1 MHGNGETGGDDGN
14 FIDCEIIV
22 LFHLNY
28 KDLYAMITVSI
39 QVFLFLRRSPVLLW
53 DVSKTLCLTITFLMH
68 KSREFIRRCS
78 LVQIIYMYRRIMDER
93 KKKV

>member
-1 MHGNGETGGDDGN
+1 MNTLVNHPNGGVFAFFKGDFPEN
-14 FIDCEIIV
+14 F
-22 LFHLNY
+22 LNLRA
-28 KDLYAMITVSI
+28 LYAMITISI

-93 KKKV
+93 KKKI